1 MIVNNDLSFVINKH
15 LISMDHIDALNYLQ
29 LVDLFVKILMI
40 VLNDFVEELME
51 FVELLEK
58 EFDQKQY

>member
-1 MIVNNDLSFVINKH
+1 
-15 LISMDHIDALNYLQ
+15 MDHIDALNYLQ
-29 LVDLFVKILMI
+29 LVDLFVKILRI

-51 FVELLEK
+51 SVELLEK